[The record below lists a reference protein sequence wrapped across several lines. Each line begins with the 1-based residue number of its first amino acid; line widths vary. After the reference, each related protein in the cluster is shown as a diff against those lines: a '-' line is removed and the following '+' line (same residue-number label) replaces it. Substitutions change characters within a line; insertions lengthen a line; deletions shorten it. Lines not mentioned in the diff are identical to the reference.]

1 MKRNYKIPTIFDSV
15 EPFSKEEQKE
25 FNKKRRKE
33 WFERNIGSIIMMAAF
48 DIELKELFIKSFSD
62 NIYESFRREMIEEL
76 SKFKGNRKMKWH
88 FGKHKQYIVHY
99 ALYYLDAREDGRS
112 KCSEYAFECLAS
124 LEGIS
129 IDKAG
134 QYLTRAR
141 KKVSPDSLPDFA
153 RPFHKQQTRKSAKK
167 QK

>member
-1 MKRNYKIPTIFDSV
+1 MKRKNKIPTVLDSL
-15 EPFSKEEQKE
+15 ELFSEEEQKE
-25 FNKKRRKE
+25 FNKKWRKE
-33 WFERNIGSIIMMAAF
+33 WFERNVDSVVAMAAF

-62 NIYESFRREMIEEL
+62 NLYESFRREMIEEL
-76 SKFKGNRKMKWH
+76 SKFKGNRKTKWH

-99 ALYYLDAREDGRS
+99 ALYYLDAKEDGRS

-129 IDKAG
+129 IDKAR
-134 QYLTRAR
+134 QYLSRAR

-153 RPFHKQQTRKSAKK
+153 RPFGKQQTRKPARK